1 MGEAVKELVA
11 CLKRLLANEVTMY
24 LMASGFHW
32 NVEGDDFQQ
41 YHSFFGMIYDD
52 VYGAIDPTAENIRKC
67 GEYAPFT
74 LPTLDNL
81 REVEDK
87 KVSSDP
93 MEMLDALKAANDTV
107 IDCLTECFKAASDAG
122 EQGIANFIADRD
134 GMHKKWRWMIEA
146 SSKPMAE

>member
-1 MGEAVKELVA
+1 MKELIA
-11 CLKRLLANEVTMY
+11 CMKRLLANEVTMY

-41 YHSFFGMIYDD
+41 YHAMFGSIYDD
-52 VYGAIDPTAENIRKC
+52 VYGSIDPTAENIRKL

-81 REVEDK
+81 RDLDDV

-93 MEMLDALKAANDTV
+93 MEMLSALADANDKMIQC
-107 IDCLTECFKAASDAG
+107 IDECFKAAQKAN
-122 EQGIANFIADRD
+122 EQGIANFLADRD
-134 GMHKKWRWMIEA
+134 GMHKKWRWQIEA
-146 SSKPMAE
+146 SLKPMAE